1 MMIAQARTQRDE
13 TRELPAEREDPVGK
27 FRARRLPVDLAGS
40 QTERTSR
47 SPRATTSIASSRIP
61 V

>member
-1 MMIAQARTQRDE
+1 MIAGVRKKRDE
-13 TRELPAEREDPVGK
+13 ARELPAEADTPG
-27 FRARRLPVDLAGS
+27 AMLPVDLVGS